1 MGKTPLGVNNTNISS
16 NGSQAINDANTILWD
31 SQWVDIL
38 NKIEKDSQQ
47 YTHDCGTVFGNANKS
62 KDSAA
67 VDKLNSL
74 KDYANRIKNKSIDF
88 TKSIYYNSNNSSYIE
103 RMRMINSMGVT
114 TNQFMDIKGSHIFLI
129 PSEVES
135 RTTSEKQRT
144 SDIAGKIDTE
154 KNRGEKEKKRGEE
167 LDASQATIRKEFETK
182 KKDLNSRIDVLNNKI
197 SDARRVKNDRNN
209 KKNKLVNL
217 QQKSETQNKLSNA
230 VSTSLLSALEVNK
243 NQLKQLTD
251 RVTTTQNNAVDSYE
265 EYYKAIILQNN
276 LLETAKSEMDN
287 NISTSQRKSEFVL
300 NKKTFVYDIYIK
312 LFVFYYIF
320 IIFFIGL
327 LFVYKKF
334 WSIYYKIA
342 LIIIG
347 IFYPFIILTVESW
360 LYNSWLY
367 VLSLLT
373 GSVYVYRPL

>member
-62 KDSAA
+62 KDSDA

-320 IIFFIGL
+320 IIFFIPS
-327 LFVYKKF
+327 YDAKH
-334 WSIYYKIA
+334 
-342 LIIIG
+342 II
-347 IFYPFIILTVESW
+347 
-360 LYNSWLY
+360 NR
-367 VLSLLT
+367 LS
-373 GSVYVYRPL
+373 